1 MSTISAVATPVES
14 NEALQPQVK
23 RQKYNEEDV
32 KEENLKGNGVKK
44 ENVTENDTKEKNSN
58 ESSNTEESL
67 TENSIKEE
75 NATENSTNEENATEQ
90 LAEEEEQD
98 RQYYKNYLNIHPY
111 FVYDL
116 RTYFEGCKLEDK
128 DGFPYWNKKF
138 LNYVSIGPR
147 GLKEYL
153 SDTLP
158 ELIPDE
164 DFTKKS
170 EKIHCFERCLFVMLN
185 NSVELNIHER
195 VHLSGMFRKSKKHM
209 YLWICEEYGKLNSL
223 EKIDKVDRLLDKTHD
238 PEKSIDLRFSY
249 FGELWNFLHGLDEP
263 ERECLKHLLWIYPH
277 LDEVKYKFW
286 QFNSPLT
293 EKKLK
298 HFVEDSPKFAS
309 LSHTRNTPT
318 SNGRNWKIQCYNC
331 YGLGHKK
338 ANCTSPKR
346 TLHIPDLEQRLFSN
360 IRRGN

>member
-32 KEENLKGNGVKK
+32 KEENLNGNGVKK
-44 ENVTENDTKEKNSN
+44 ENVTENDTKEENSI
-58 ESSNTEESL
+58 ESSTTEESS

-158 ELIPDE
+158 ESIPDE

-170 EKIHCFERCLFVMLN
+170 EKIHCF
-185 NSVELNIHER
+185 
-195 VHLSGMFRKSKKHM
+195 
-209 YLWICEEYGKLNSL
+209 
-223 EKIDKVDRLLDKTHD
+223 
-238 PEKSIDLRFSY
+238 
-249 FGELWNFLHGLDEP
+249 
-263 ERECLKHLLWIYPH
+263 
-277 LDEVKYKFW
+277 
-286 QFNSPLT
+286 
-293 EKKLK
+293 
-298 HFVEDSPKFAS
+298 
-309 LSHTRNTPT
+309 
-318 SNGRNWKIQCYNC
+318 
-331 YGLGHKK
+331 
-338 ANCTSPKR
+338 
-346 TLHIPDLEQRLFSN
+346 
-360 IRRGN
+360 